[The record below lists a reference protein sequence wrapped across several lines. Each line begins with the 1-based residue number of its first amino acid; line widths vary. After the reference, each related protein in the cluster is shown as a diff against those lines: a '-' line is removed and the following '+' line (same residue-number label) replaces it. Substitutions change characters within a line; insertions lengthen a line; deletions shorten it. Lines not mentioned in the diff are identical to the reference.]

1 MYSQNT
7 EQKSFG
13 APTSPRISFSNNLV
27 ESIANGNNA
36 RSSPHHHNL
45 QMIKNERYSAPVS
58 SDFEFSVANSSMMSG
73 ADELF
78 SNGRLL
84 PFNQAAA
91 YSDNHHGRR
100 KNTLRDELL
109 VEDEHDEEQEGDFSL
124 RPPKSS
130 SNKWK
135 GLLGLRKSHIG
146 SKKVDK
152 NEEKTEEIHGRK
164 SSQVCMASVRSKKDS
179 IFLHYFSPI
188 SFDIFVWNTWIM
200 FFLQEIL
207 HGGRSSTGFNF

>member
-27 ESIANGNNA
+27 EFIANGNNNNA
-36 RSSPHHHNL
+36 RSSSHL
-45 QMIKNERYSAPVS
+45 QMIKNERYAGAAPVS
-58 SDFEFSVANSSMMSG
+58 SDFEFSVANSSLIMSG

-84 PFNQAAA
+84 PFKQ
-91 YSDNHHGRR
+91 HGQ

-109 VEDEHDEEQEGDFSL
+109 AQDEEEGDDFSL

-130 SNKWK
+130 NNKWK
-135 GLLGLRKSHIG
+135 GLLGLRK

-152 NEEKTEEIHGRK
+152 NEEKTEEIHGTMT
-164 SSQVCMASVRSKKDS
+164 SQVCQHYTLKK
-179 IFLHYFSPI
+179 I
-188 SFDIFVWNTWIM
+188 SFF
-200 FFLQEIL
+200 
-207 HGGRSSTGFNF
+207 G

>member
-27 ESIANGNNA
+27 EFIANNNA
-36 RSSPHHHNL
+36 RSSSHL
-45 QMIKNERYSAPVS
+45 QMIKNERYAGAAPVS
-58 SDFEFSVANSSMMSG
+58 SDFEFSVANSSLIMSG

-84 PFNQAAA
+84 PFKQHAQ
-91 YSDNHHGRR
+91 

-109 VEDEHDEEQEGDFSL
+109 AQDDEEGDDFSL
-124 RPPKSS
+124 RPPKS

-135 GLLGLRKSHIG
+135 GLLGLRK

-152 NEEKTEEIHGRK
+152 NEEKTEEIHGTK
-164 SSQVCMASVRSKKDS
+164 TSQE
-179 IFLHYFSPI
+179 
-188 SFDIFVWNTWIM
+188 T
-200 FFLQEIL
+200 L
-207 HGGRSSTGFNF
+207 HGGGASIGFKG

>member
-27 ESIANGNNA
+27 EFIANGNNA
-36 RSSPHHHNL
+36 RSSSHHNL
-45 QMIKNERYSAPVS
+45 QMIKNERYAAAPVS
-58 SDFEFSVANSSMMSG
+58 SDFEFSVANSSLMSG

-84 PFNQAAA
+84 PFKQAAA
-91 YSDNHHGRR
+91 YSGNHHGR

-109 VEDEHDEEQEGDFSL
+109 AQDEDDDEEEGDFSL
-124 RPPKSS
+124 RPPKS

-152 NEEKTEEIHGRK
+152 NEEKTDEIHGSK
-164 SSQVCMASVRSKKDS
+164 TSQE
-179 IFLHYFSPI
+179 
-188 SFDIFVWNTWIM
+188 T
-200 FFLQEIL
+200 L
-207 HGGRSSTGFNF
+207 HGGGASIGFKGRI